1 MKGTDTKDWMRAFAA
16 GFLATGLLLLAGGAA
31 PPASGQEY
39 GAEIGFGDT
48 ALYELGGAVPIRS
61 FQGFSGRAVEARLRF
76 GWSGDLQCGNFDIA
90 TSIGDQLGNAESAA
104 RQMMSNIIGAAQGV
118 VASLPGLVL
127 QRLNPSLYDML
138 TGMMAEAGIGF
149 RMARANCERTVEAMR
164 DRTAA
169 GGWRSLA
176 DGEFWKR
183 QLGAGGEPTEAARA
197 AGANAGGDAGAT
209 WIGGAPAGGVGQEP
223 IRPVT
228 DTAKAGFAGLQG
240 ADSSAVAGGG
250 VLACTDPDERLCAVF
265 GDSDAAAEF
274 VKSVVG
280 DVAVTTCSESASG
293 CVPVAAE
300 PGEGLRRAVMDEVEG
315 LYGTP
320 DTGPGPLLDAVTG
333 ARDIDAAL
341 LAELRGAGG
350 HGVDPAVLRAIREE
364 PSPSRRR
371 ALAGRLAADIAL
383 ERTLEKAFVARR
395 LLRAGLRDPAVA
407 QNEPAQAAVGE
418 ALDELNRE
426 IDELEQEM
434 RFAES
439 RARNLPLAILGRS
452 AGRAG
457 PGAAPFTLPQA
468 QPTRGAVGA
477 DAAREADDD

>member
-1 MKGTDTKDWMRAFAA
+1 MKDWMRAFAA
-16 GFLATGLLLLAGGAA
+16 GFAGTGLLLLGGAA

-39 GAEIGFGDT
+39 GAGIGYGDT
-48 ALYELGGAVPIRS
+48 AVYELGGAVPIKA
-61 FQGFSGRAVEARLRF
+61 FQGFSGRTVEARLRF
-76 GWSGDLQCGNFDIA
+76 GWEGDLQCGNFDIA

-104 RQMMSNIIGAAQGV
+104 RQMMSNIIGSAQGV
-118 VASLPGLVL
+118 VASLPGLIL

-138 TGMMAEAGIGF
+138 TGMMAEAGVGF
-149 RMARANCERTVEAMR
+149 RMARANCERTVQAMR

-183 QLGAGGEPTEAARA
+183 QLGASEEATETARE

-209 WIGGAPAGGVGQEP
+209 WIGGVNAGGAGQAP

-228 DTAKAGFAGLQG
+228 DTAKAGYAGLQG
-240 ADSSAVAGGG
+240 ADSAAVAGGG
-250 VLACTDPDERLCAVF
+250 TLSCTDPAERLCAVF

-280 DVAVTTCSESASG
+280 DVAVTTCSETVSG

-300 PGEGLRRAVMDEVEG
+300 PGEGLRRAVMDEVDA

-320 DTGPGPLLDAVTG
+320 DTGPGPVLDAVTG
-333 ARDIDAAL
+333 AAELDAAL
-341 LAELRGAGG
+341 LARMRGAGG
-350 HGVDPAVLRAIREE
+350 HGVDPTVLRAIREE

-383 ERTLEKAFVARR
+383 ERTMERAFVARR

-407 QNEPAQAAVGE
+407 QNELAKGAVRE

-426 IDELEQEM
+426 IDELDQEM

-439 RARNLPLAILGRS
+439 RARNLPLAVLGRS
-452 AGRAG
+452 AGRTAAG
-457 PGAAPFTLPQA
+457 VSSFTLPQA
-468 QPTRGAVGA
+468 EPTRGAVGA
-477 DAAREADDD
+477 DAQREADDDG

>member
-1 MKGTDTKDWMRAFAA
+1 MRDWVRAFAA
-16 GFLATGLLLLAGGAA
+16 GFAGTALLLAGGAS

-39 GAEIGFGDT
+39 GANIGYGD
-48 ALYELGGAVPIRS
+48 AAVYELGGAVPIKS
-61 FQGFSGRAVEARLRF
+61 FQGFSGRTVEASLRF
-76 GWSGDLQCGNFDIA
+76 GLDGDLQCGNFDIS

-104 RQMMSNIIGAAQGV
+104 RQMMSNIIGSAQGV
-118 VASLPGLVL
+118 VASLPGLIL

-149 RMARANCERTVEAMR
+149 RMARANCERTVQAMR
-164 DRTAA
+164 ERTAA
-169 GGWRSLA
+169 GGWRALA

-183 QLGAGGEPTEAARA
+183 QVGAGEEATEAAKQ
-197 AGANAGGDAGAT
+197 AGENAGGDAGAT
-209 WIGGAPAGGVGQEP
+209 WIGGVAAGGAGQEP

-240 ADSSAVAGGG
+240 QDSATVAGGAT
-250 VLACTDPDERLCAVF
+250 LSCTDPDERLCAVF
-265 GDSDAAAEF
+265 ADSDAAADF

-280 DVAVTTCSESASG
+280 DVAVTTCSESAAG
-293 CVPVAAE
+293 CAPVAAE
-300 PGEGLRRAVMDEVEG
+300 AGEGLRSAMMDEVDA

-320 DTGPGPLLDAVTG
+320 DTGPGPVLDAVTG
-333 ARDIDAAL
+333 RAAIDGAL
-341 LAELRGAGG
+341 LARLRGAGG
-350 HGVDPAVLRAIREE
+350 HGVDPAVLHAIRED

-383 ERTLEKAFVARR
+383 ERTMEKAFVARR

-407 QNEPAQAAVGE
+407 QNDLARAAVRE

-434 RFAES
+434 RFAQA
-439 RARNLPLAILGRS
+439 RARNLPLAVLDRS
-452 AGRAG
+452 AGRTAS
-457 PGAAPFTLPQA
+457 GASSFTLPQA
-468 QPTRGAVGA
+468 EPVRGAVGA
-477 DAAREADDD
+477 DAGREAEAGGG

>member
-1 MKGTDTKDWMRAFAA
+1 MRDWLRAFAA
-16 GFLATGLLLLAGGAA
+16 GFMATALLLAGGAS

-39 GAEIGFGDT
+39 GASIGHGDT
-48 ALYELGGAVPIRS
+48 AVYELGGAVPIKA
-61 FQGFSGRAVEARLRF
+61 FQGFSGRTVEARLRF
-76 GWSGDLQCGNFDIA
+76 GWTGDLQCGNFDIA
-90 TSIGDQLGNAESAA
+90 SSITDQLGSAESAA
-104 RQMMSNIIGAAQGV
+104 RQMMGNIVASAQGV

-127 QRLNPSLYDML
+127 QRLNPSLYDLL

-169 GGWRSLA
+169 GGWRALA
-176 DGEFWKR
+176 EGEFWKR
-183 QLGAGGEPTEAARA
+183 QLGAGEEPTAAARA

-209 WIGGAPAGGVGQEP
+209 WIGGVPAGGAGQEP

-240 ADSSAVAGGG
+240 QDSSTVAGGG
-250 VLACTDPDERLCAVF
+250 VLPCTDPAERLCAVF
-265 GDSDAAAEF
+265 ADSDAAAEF
-274 VKSVVG
+274 VRSVVG

-300 PGEGLRRAVMDEVEG
+300 PGEGLRPALINEIEA
-315 LYGTP
+315 LYGDGATA
-320 DTGPGPLLDAVTG
+320 GPVLDAVMG
-333 ARDIDAAL
+333 ASDLTPAAL
-341 LAELRGAGG
+341 DAMRGAGG
-350 HGVDPAVLRAIREE
+350 HGVDPTVLAAIRED

-371 ALAGRLAADIAL
+371 AFAGRLAAEIAL
-383 ERTLEKAFVARR
+383 ERTMERAFVARR

-407 QNEPAQAAVGE
+407 QNEPAREAVRE

-439 RARNLPLAILGRS
+439 RARNLPLSVLGRS
-452 AGRAG
+452 ASRTAVGV
-457 PGAAPFTLPQA
+457 PSFTLPQA
-468 QPTRGAVGA
+468 APVRGAVGNDA
-477 DAAREADDD
+477 DAEREAADGG